1 MKLVEE
7 LNLKHN
13 KLRDVWAD
21 RLAGAPK
28 EVDVWY
34 KILSTR

>member
-7 LNLKHN
+7 LNRKKN
-13 KLRDVWAD
+13 RLRDIWAD

>member
-1 MKLVEE
+1 MMEE
-7 LNLKHN
+7 LDTRRN
-13 KLRDVWAD
+13 KLKDIWAD

-28 EVDVWY
+28 EVGVWY